1 MSNKAAPKSLKLKLI
16 DACGAALAPAAASLA
31 KLQWRWGAANLP
43 RSFRAWSSRGV
54 LPLPFHYYFPVFDPD
69 GLPSST
75 WSRESGLAGIDLQLQ
90 RQLALLEKFRYAD
103 ELARFPRDGDH
114 TAGYCYLNG
123 MFGPGDAEVL
133 YSVLRHF
140 KPRRVIEIGS
150 GSSTYLAKAALDRN
164 RAEGHKAEH
173 ICIEPYSAPWLEN
186 LGVTVVREPVEKID
200 IQLFHELGS
209 NDVLFI
215 DSSHVLR
222 TGGDVQFEYLEIL
235 PRLNPGVLVHIHDIF
250 LPYEYPLSW
259 IRDQKLFWTEQY
271 LVQAFLAFNSEFE
284 VLLALHYLH
293 AHCREA
299 LAQAATI
306 YAQYPQCKPASLW
319 IRRKPAR

>member
-1 MSNKAAPKSLKLKLI
+1 MSNNGQSLKLKLI
-16 DACGAALAPAAASLA
+16 DLCGAVLAPAAARIA

-69 GLPSST
+69 ALPSST
-75 WSRESGLAGIDLQLQ
+75 WSRESRLPGIDLQPQ
-90 RQLALLEKFRYAD
+90 RQLQLLEKFNYSE
-103 ELARFPRDGDH
+103 ELRLFPLDGDH
-114 TAGYCYLNG
+114 KAGYCYHNG

-140 KPRRVIEIGS
+140 KPRRVIEVGS
-150 GSSTYLAKAALDRN
+150 GSSTHLAKAALYRN
-164 RAEGHKAEH
+164 RAEGHESEH
-173 ICIEPYSAPWLEN
+173 ICIEPYSAPWLEK
-186 LGVTVVREPVEKID
+186 LGVTVVREHVEDVD
-200 IQLFHELGS
+200 ISLFQKLGA

-235 PRLNPGVLVHIHDIF
+235 PRLNPGVLVHVHDIF
-250 LPYEYPLSW
+250 LPFEYPQSW
-259 IRDQKLFWTEQY
+259 IRDQKWFWTEQY
-271 LVQAFLAFNSEFE
+271 LVQAFLAFNAGFE

-293 AHCREA
+293 AHHRDA
-299 LAQAATI
+299 LAKAAAI
-306 YAQYPQCKPASLW
+306 YAEHPQFQPASLW
-319 IRRKPAR
+319 IRRKLAP